1 MSCLKEERKASLEKY
16 FETNAFLLDLN
27 RKETRMYIVVGLG
40 NPGRKYDV
48 TRHNIGFEVID
59 ELARTHQI
67 KMTKI
72 KFKSLIGE
80 GQINGEKVILVKP
93 QTYMNLSG
101 QAVKE
106 IMSFYQLEM
115 SQLIVVYDDIDLD
128 VGKLRIR
135 KKGSGGSHNGMRN
148 ILLLMQDENFPRV
161 RIGIGRPDGRQP
173 LADYVLSKFSSEEQK
188 ILIPMVQD
196 GVSAIELMIKEDVD
210 LAMNRYNIK

>member
-1 MSCLKEERKASLEKY
+1 
-16 FETNAFLLDLN
+16 
-27 RKETRMYIVVGLG
+27 MYIVVGLG

-67 KMTKI
+67 KMTKV

-115 SQLIVVYDDIDLD
+115 SQLIVAYDDIDLD

-188 ILIPMVQD
+188 VLVPMVQD